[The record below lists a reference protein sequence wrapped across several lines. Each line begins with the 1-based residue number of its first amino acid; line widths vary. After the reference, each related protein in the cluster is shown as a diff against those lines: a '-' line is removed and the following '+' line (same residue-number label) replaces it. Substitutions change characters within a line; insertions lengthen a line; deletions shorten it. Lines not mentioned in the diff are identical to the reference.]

1 MSIVSLHLEKRPR
14 NIGHF
19 SMFVAYMRRLTVK
32 AFGIF
37 LFAAQKKRE
46 KEEAEK
52 KWLEDMSEDEYD
64 ALSEQE
70 KIDVG
75 RKRLNQ
81 KKEKMKREVEEKLER
96 ERKEKEQQA
105 LLEEKRLEEERYGK
119 LYGDMWR

>member
-1 MSIVSLHLEKRPR
+1 M
-14 NIGHF
+14 
-19 SMFVAYMRRLTVK
+19 LTV
-32 AFGIF
+32 
-37 LFAAQKKRE
+37 QKKHE

-52 KWLEDMSEDEYD
+52 KWLEEMSEDEYD

-70 KIDVG
+70 KIDVD

-96 ERKEKEQQA
+96 ERKEREQLA

-119 LYGDMWR
+119 LRNCKAGSSWHGKFQTLLHFTR

>member
-1 MSIVSLHLEKRPR
+1 MTNVRQVGDAKHTRVAHVYAF
-14 NIGHF
+14 NIF
-19 SMFVAYMRRLTVK
+19 LLTV
-32 AFGIF
+32 
-37 LFAAQKKRE
+37 QKKRE

-52 KWLEDMSEDEYD
+52 KWLEEMSEDEYD

-70 KIDVG
+70 KIDVD

-96 ERKEKEQQA
+96 ERKEKEQLA

-119 LYGDMWR
+119 LYLLKLCE

>member
-1 MSIVSLHLEKRPR
+1 MKKSKCPR

-19 SMFVAYMRRLTVK
+19 SMFVTYVRRLTVK
-32 AFGIF
+32 AFDIF

-70 KIDVG
+70 KIDVD

-119 LYGDMWR
+119 FYLDTALFRS